1 MKRTQQGVALITVL
15 LVVALVATVCA
26 ALVTRQQLSI
36 RASAN
41 QLHGRQ
47 AWQYARGG
55 EQLASALLT
64 ADLRDGAGID
74 HRGEV
79 WAQGLPVYPV
89 DGGYLSVSIED
100 LSGRFNLNSVVHN
113 GELDAAAF
121 ARMQRLLTLLRLDPQ
136 LSWQLVAWLAPPLA
150 PDAIRLSSE
159 REYQRRQ
166 PAYRPAHRALQDA
179 SELRL
184 LAGVDDAVY
193 QRLLPHVSALPATAA
208 LNLNT
213 ADPVLLASLADGL
226 VLADGQRLV
235 AAGGGN
241 GFASVEALLAQPL
254 LQRRLVARSG
264 LAVRSNWFHVSTEVV
279 IGERRLRL
287 LSTVHRDAGSV
298 QVVSRQLAPPVFPEK
313 DR

>member
-15 LVVALVATVCA
+15 LVVALAATVCA

-41 QLHGRQ
+41 QLHARQ

-55 EQLASALLT
+55 EQLASAMLT
-64 ADLRDGAGID
+64 ADLRENAGID
-74 HRGEV
+74 HGGEV

-89 DGGYLSVSIED
+89 DGGQLSVSIED
-100 LSGRFNLNSVVHN
+100 LSGRFNLNSVVQN

-121 ARMQRLLTLLRLDPQ
+121 ARLQRLLGLLRLDPQ
-136 LSWQLVAWLAPPLA
+136 LSWQLVAWLSPSLA
-150 PDAIRLSSE
+150 PEAIRLSSE
-159 REYQRRQ
+159 RDYQRRQ
-166 PAYRPAHRALQDA
+166 PAYRPARRALQDV

-213 ADPVLLASLADGL
+213 ADPLLLASLADGL
-226 VLADGQRLV
+226 GIADGQRL
-235 AAGGGN
+235 AAARGGI
-241 GFASVEALLAQPL
+241 GFASVDALLAQPL

-264 LAVRSNWFHVSTEVV
+264 LAVRSNWFLVSTEVV

-287 LSTVHRDAGSV
+287 LSTLHRDAGSV
-298 QVVSRQLAPPVFPEK
+298 QVVARQLAPPAFPEK
-313 DR
+313 ER